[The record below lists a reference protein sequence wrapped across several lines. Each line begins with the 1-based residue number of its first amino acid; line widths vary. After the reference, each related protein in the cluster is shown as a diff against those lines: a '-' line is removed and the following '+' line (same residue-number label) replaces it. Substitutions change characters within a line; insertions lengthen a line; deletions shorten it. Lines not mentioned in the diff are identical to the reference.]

1 MGDVI
6 QLLDSFSIERRD
18 RHNGKK
24 HTFELCIIY
33 PDYMDKDNY
42 IIKCKNEDS
51 MNDLYLMMINKVHDV
66 VVHYEDS

>member
-24 HTFELCIIY
+24 HTFELCVVY
-33 PDYMDKDNY
+33 PDYMDKDNH
-42 IIKCKNEDS
+42 ILKCKNEKD
-51 MNDLYLMMINKVHDV
+51 MNEKYTEMIKVLDRMV
-66 VVHYEDS
+66 MVCEMP